1 MTESLWRVWGGIRS
15 TASGHGKAFWALS
28 DQAVVSL
35 GTFLTNILLARHL
48 ALPEYGTYTLLTG
61 TLLFLSGFQAALVV
75 YPLSVTGAEADA
87 NGLRRLT
94 GTAVGLVLALALP
107 LGAVMLGAS
116 SLIGRPEL
124 GPYAFAV
131 LVLSQLQE
139 TLRRG
144 LMAHLRHREAL
155 WGDAV
160 SCLGRAAVV
169 WVLAGMGRL
178 SVEIAFGA
186 TALTFGL
193 AGLLQAWQLGL
204 GRPARDERRFV
215 VREFWT
221 LGRWLVLSGF
231 LYALSGYGVQWGLA
245 AFHGLAS
252 VAEFNLMINI
262 TAVMNPVLLG
272 MSALVV
278 PFAAAVRVEGGVPAA
293 RRVTWK
299 YAGQG
304 AAIVVPYCALI
315 ALWPERM
322 LRVFYGAG
330 TPYVSLAPLLRLFA
344 YVLLVQALVMTL
356 EALLKGLKES
366 RAAFRVEALAAAAFV
381 TAGLPLIA
389 WSGVLG
395 ASLWQALLVTVKV
408 LACWWFIGSA
418 TRAERTAARVVPAPR
433 LVPWMP
439 RR

>member
-1 MTESLWRVWGGIRS
+1 MTAGLRRLWRSVRS
-15 TASGHGKAFWALS
+15 TASGHDKSFWALS

-48 ALPEYGTYTLLTG
+48 ALPEYGTYALLTG
-61 TLLFLSGFQAALVV
+61 TLLFLGGFHAALVG
-75 YPLSVTGAEADA
+75 YPLSVTGAEADE
-87 NGLRRLT
+87 NGLRRLA

-107 LGAVMLGAS
+107 LGAVMLGVA
-116 SLIGRPEL
+116 SLIGRPGL

-160 SCLGRAAVV
+160 SCLGRAALV
-169 WVLAGMGRL
+169 WVVARMGRL
-178 SVEIAFGA
+178 SVEAAFGV

-193 AGLLQAWQLGL
+193 AGLLQAWQIGL
-204 GRPARDERRFV
+204 GRPAREERRAV
-215 VREFWT
+215 VGEFWT

-252 VAEFNLMINI
+252 VAEFHLMINI

-299 YAGQG
+299 YAAPG
-304 AAIVVPYCALI
+304 AAVIVPYCALI
-315 ALWPERM
+315 AVAPEWM
-322 LRVFYGAG
+322 LRAFYGAG

-344 YVLLVQALVMTL
+344 YVLLVQAVVMTL

-381 TAGLPLIA
+381 TAGFPVIA
-389 WSGVLG
+389 WGGVLG
-395 ASLWQALLVTVKV
+395 ATVWQALLVTVKG

-418 TRAERTAARVVPAPR
+418 TRAERTAARAVPAPR